1 MVLRLIFFAAVGA
14 LLGGAVVE
22 YVGPPDAGWA
32 IISIALPV
40 AIISGTFILIGRSMA
55 GGVAV
60 SKDDLRRAL
69 DSRRVGLARVDAI
82 RQTGTQINDQPL
94 CEIDLTVRPIQGE
107 AYATTLRTV
116 VALTELPAFQPGVQ
130 RQVAI
135 LLDGGP
141 EVAFVDGELSPS
153 EVGNLT
159 VPDRSSVGFVPI
171 ASHTRIS
178 GGRRKGPLIGVGRRG
193 RPLRLLVF
201 TAVAVA
207 VAVAVV
213 APYREAVAQTVEAV
227 LDGRAHV
234 DMRQPGPLAQAQAAL
249 EREIGHDRVSS
260 IYVTPDFVIVEAPV
274 TAGTTHTDR
283 WMYRGGQVEHS
294 GAVSIQP
301 KSATEAFS
309 WEDVDLAGIL
319 PAMEEA
325 ASQSGL
331 PVDDAGATVMRTW
344 GGAEAVSSGEKSGP
358 IEINFSLEDDY
369 ETASFRMSADG
380 SGLTRD

>member
-1 MVLRLIFFAAVGA
+1 MLRLIFFAAVGA
-14 LLGGAVVE
+14 LAGGAVVE

-32 IISIALPV
+32 IMSIALPI
-40 AIISGTFILIGRSMA
+40 AIISGVFILIGRSMA

-69 DSRRVGLARVDAI
+69 DARRLGLARVDAI

-94 CEIDLTVRPIQGE
+94 CEIDLTVRPLQGE
-107 AYATTLRTV
+107 AYATTMRSV
-116 VALTELPAFQPGVQ
+116 VALTELPAFQPGLQ
-130 RQVAI
+130 RQVVI

-141 EVAFVDGELSPS
+141 EVAFVDGELSAA
-153 EVGNLT
+153 EVASLT
-159 VPDRSSVGFVPI
+159 IPDRSSVRFVPV

-178 GGRRKGPLIGVGRRG
+178 GGRRKGPLIGVGRRR

-201 TAVAVA
+201 A
-207 VAVAVV
+207 AVAVV
-213 APYREAVAQTVEAV
+213 VGVAVVMPYREAVAQTAEAV

-234 DMRQPGPLAQAQAAL
+234 DMRQPGPLAQAESAL
-249 EREIGHDRVSS
+249 EQEIGHDLVSS

-274 TAGTTHTDR
+274 TPGTTHTDR

-309 WEDVDLAGIL
+309 WRDVDLASIL
-319 PAMEEA
+319 PAMKRA
-325 ASQSGL
+325 AAESGL

-358 IEINFSLEDDY
+358 VQINFSLEDDY
-369 ETASFRMSADG
+369 ERASFRMSADG
-380 SGLTRD
+380 SGLTGD